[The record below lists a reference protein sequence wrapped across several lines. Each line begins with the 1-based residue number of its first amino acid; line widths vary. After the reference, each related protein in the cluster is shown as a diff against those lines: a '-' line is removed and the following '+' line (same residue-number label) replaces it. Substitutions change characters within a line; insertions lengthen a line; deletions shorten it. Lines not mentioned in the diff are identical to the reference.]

1 MSFNLKK
8 HLRRWATLASLFL
21 FAACVTVPGM
31 RMEQNASGED
41 GSPSAAALI
50 TITPELL
57 REEKALAQQHG
68 GPDLTPLMKAPA
80 PYLIG
85 NGDILSIIVWDH
97 PELAMPA
104 IAAAQATAAGAE
116 SGSVPGFA
124 VDQNGMVQFPYAGLL
139 KLAGLTEAQARDVL
153 TAKLG
158 QYFRKPHL
166 TLRVQAY
173 RSQRV
178 YLSGEVKTPGIQAIN
193 DIPMTLAEALSRA
206 GGVLEGG
213 DASRIEVTRNG
224 ANYMVNLPSLVSRG
238 MGPAGGIL
246 LTSGDA
252 VRVFARDD
260 SKVFV
265 LGEVSRPVTLALRD
279 GRMTLSE
286 ALGEAG
292 GLNPLTSDARQ
303 VYVVRGAAGD
313 GDAAQP
319 QVYHL
324 DARSPAAFMLA
335 NNFQLKARDVVYI
348 DAAPLALWARVVS
361 LVIPSAQSVTSAVQ
375 AGK

>member
-8 HLRRWATLASLFL
+8 HLQRWTVLASPCLL
-21 FAACVTVPGM
+21 AACVTVPGM
-31 RMEQNASGED
+31 RMEQAASKED
-41 GSPSAAALI
+41 GSHGAAAFK
-50 TITPELL
+50 TITPELV
-57 REEKALAQQHG
+57 REEKTLVQQSS
-68 GPDLTPLMKAPA
+68 GPDLTPLMKASA

-97 PELAMPA
+97 PELAAPA
-104 IAAAQATAAGAE
+104 MAAAQATAASAE
-116 SGSVPGFA
+116 GSTAPGFV

-139 KLAGLTEAQARDVL
+139 KLAGLTESQAREVL

-158 QYFRKPHL
+158 QYFKKPNL

-213 DASRIEVTRNG
+213 DASQIEVTRNG
-224 ANYMVNLPSLVSRG
+224 ANYRIDLPLLIGRG

-246 LTSGDA
+246 LANGDA
-252 VRVFARDD
+252 VRLFARAD

-265 LGEVSRPVTLALRD
+265 LGEVTRPLTLALRD
-279 GRMTLSE
+279 GRMTLGE

-313 GDAAQP
+313 TAQP
-319 QVYHL
+319 QVFHL
-324 DARSPAAFMLA
+324 DARSPAAFVLA
-335 NNFQLKARDVVYI
+335 NNFQLKARDVVYV
-348 DAAPLALWARVVS
+348 DAAPLALWSRVVS

>member
-8 HLRRWATLASLFL
+8 HLRRWAALASLFL
-21 FAACVTVPGM
+21 LAACVTVPGM
-31 RMEQNASGED
+31 RMEQSASEKD
-41 GSPSAAALI
+41 GGHDATSFT
-50 TITPELL
+50 TITPDLV
-57 REEKALAQQHG
+57 RQEKAVAQQRS

-97 PELAMPA
+97 PELAAPA
-104 IAAAQATAAGAE
+104 MAAAQAAVAGIEGSTA
-116 SGSVPGFA
+116 PGFV
-124 VDQNGMVQFPYAGLL
+124 VDQSGMVQFPYVGML
-139 KLAGLTEAQARDVL
+139 KLAGLTEAQARDAL

-158 QYFRKPHL
+158 QYFRKPNL

-213 DASRIEVTRNG
+213 DASQVEVTRNG
-224 ANYMVNLPSLVSRG
+224 ANYRVNLPLLIRRG
-238 MGPAGGIL
+238 MGPSGGIL
-246 LTSGDA
+246 LANGDA

-265 LGEVSRPVTLALRD
+265 LGEVTRPLTLTLRD

-292 GLNPLTSDARQ
+292 GLSPLTSDARQ
-303 VYVVRGAAGD
+303 VYVVRNAAGD
-313 GDAAQP
+313 TAQP

-324 DARSPAAFMLA
+324 DARSPAAFALA
-335 NNFQLKARDVVYI
+335 NNFQLKARDVVYV
-348 DAAPLALWARVVS
+348 DAAPLALWSRVVS
-361 LVIPSAQSVTSAVQ
+361 LIIPSAQSVTSAVQ